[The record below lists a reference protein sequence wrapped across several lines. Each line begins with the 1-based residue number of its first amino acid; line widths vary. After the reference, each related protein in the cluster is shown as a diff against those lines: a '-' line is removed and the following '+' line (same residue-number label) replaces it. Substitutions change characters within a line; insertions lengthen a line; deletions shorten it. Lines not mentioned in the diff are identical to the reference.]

1 MLFLLPIG
9 IFIADRLTKVWAQ
22 RSLSLRPG
30 GIQLW
35 PGVVRLFYTEI
46 TGMAFGFLSGRRW
59 LLVLLSLAAVAAVA
73 ISLRPYRLGLWA
85 KLSLMSILGGML
97 GNLADRIFLGYVVDM
112 IDLTF
117 VRFAVF
123 NVADMFISIG
133 AVFLCISLLLRPDD
147 WRKKGEKAQAS

>member
-1 MLFLLPIG
+1 
-9 IFIADRLTKVWAQ
+9 
-22 RSLSLRPG
+22 
-30 GIQLW
+30 
-35 PGVVRLFYTEI
+35 
-46 TGMAFGFLSGRRW
+46 
-59 LLVLLSLAAVAAVA
+59 
-73 ISLRPYRLGLWA
+73 
-85 KLSLMSILGGML
+85 MSILGGML